1 MGRINKQLN
10 RSNYKNVNQGGSSFS
25 NPRFGSRFHQA
36 DFNDRSRQR
45 EEKKDL
51 KIIEIPTEQQN
62 RSDLKFVYELPQ
74 TIKSLKGII
83 EEKSEEDKLII
94 IQRIRDYYNPILEP
108 KNNDKFKQFV
118 VCLIAYYLQK
128 DLQSESIKQHLKELS
143 S

>member
-1 MGRINKQLN
+1 M
-10 RSNYKNVNQGGSSFS
+10 
-25 NPRFGSRFHQA
+25 
-36 DFNDRSRQR
+36 
-45 EEKKDL
+45 
-51 KIIEIPTEQQN
+51 
-62 RSDLKFVYELPQ
+62 YELPQ
-74 TIKSLKGII
+74 TIKSLKGIF

-108 KNNDKFKQFV
+108 KNNDKFKRFV